1 MDERASRGTRTIAA
15 KQANGEG
22 EGAVGEDDGFGG
34 GTLEELARSDGPTA
48 LAADAALAEARAVG
62 FDLAGVVT
70 DPKSRHM
77 AHLRRWIGAGR
88 HGRMS
93 YLSRADALARRAD
106 LARTLP
112 AFRSAIVVAQS
123 YACAGAPE
131 DREGVGDAA
140 PPSFKHTEG
149 PTRAGARDRPTA
161 PSFTR
166 TKGPPEPEARGPA
179 GEGRAPRHRRS
190 AGEALVARYAR
201 GLDYHGVVTERLR
214 ALAGRLGA
222 QAGQPFEWR
231 AYVDTGPLLERELAQ
246 RAGLGWFGKNTMLIH
261 PRKGSYFFLGALL
274 TDLPLSPSPPFPGDH
289 CGTCRRCLDA
299 CPTGALLG
307 RDASGAPVMDATR
320 CISYLTIE
328 LKGFVPRDLRPAIGN
343 WVFGCDVCQA
353 VCPWNAKL
361 SAPADPAY
369 APRAGFD
376 REPLARLAERL
387 LRMSGKQFQREFAG
401 SPATRAGRNGLLRN
415 VCVALGNW
423 GAADAV
429 PVLLA
434 ALDDRAPLV
443 RGHAAWALGRIGTP
457 EARQGLQARA
467 ATETDAAVLDELA
480 AAK

>member
-1 MDERASRGTRTIAA
+1 MDERATRGPQAVAA
-15 KQANGEG
+15 KQANGER

-34 GTLEELARSDGPTA
+34 GTLEESARPDGPTA

-62 FDLAGVVT
+62 FDLAGVVA

-93 YLSRADALARRAD
+93 YLSRPDALARRAD

-112 AFRSAIVVAQS
+112 AFRSAILVAQS
-123 YACAGAPE
+123 YARTGAPE
-131 DREGVGDAA
+131 ARE
-140 PPSFKHTEG
+140 
-149 PTRAGARDRPTA
+149 R
-161 PSFTR
+161 
-166 TKGPPEPEARGPA
+166 
-179 GEGRAPRHRRS
+179 
-190 AGEALVARYAR
+190 GEALVARYAR

-222 QAGQPFEWR
+222 KAGQPFEWR

-274 TDLPLSPSPPFPGDH
+274 TDLPLSPSAPFPGDH

-343 WVFGCDVCQA
+343 WVFGCDVCQE

-376 REPLARLAERL
+376 REPLVRLAERL

-401 SPATRAGRNGLLRN
+401 SPATRAGRNGMLRN

-423 GAADAV
+423 AAAGAV

-457 EARQGLQARA
+457 EAKQGLEARA
-467 ATETDAAVLDELA
+467 ATETDAAVLEELA
-480 AAK
+480 AAE